1 MFADANLAW
10 AQSIVEVNASINGVK
25 AGVIK
30 NDQAIADLDKAFSK
44 SVTELESSIGEVKSG
59 VVKNDQAIASLNKS
73 FAESQTQVQS
83 KLDEQMAIV
92 NTKATTEFTAKGEG
106 YATWDVNAGVWYN
119 KQFYKAGMVISA
131 EVKAG
136 KVDTY
141 IGFMANNFAFI
152 NPANG
157 SFETFMYMKNGQM
170 FVKDAFIEKAYIQEI
185 IVGTD
190 MRSKNYVPGKSGTRI
205 DMNTGVFETNS
216 NEGDY
221 SVIRNSKGDYFK
233 YKDTYII
240 ELGWFL

>member
-1 MFADANLAW
+1 M
-10 AQSIVEVNASINGVK
+10 
-25 AGVIK
+25 
-30 NDQAIADLDKAFSK
+30 
-44 SVTELESSIGEVKSG
+44 KSG

-92 NTKATTEFTAKGEG
+92 NTKATTEFTATGEG

-152 NPANG
+152 NPTNG
-157 SFETFMYMKNGQM
+157 KFETFMYMKEGQIFM
-170 FVKDAFIEKAYIQEI
+170 KETFIDKAWLNS
-185 IVGTD
+185 VVVTD
-190 MRSKNYVPGKSGTRI
+190 KMTSANYVPGKVGFNIDAKTGDAEFNKLLISGDFKIVGDAGRVLV
-205 DMNTGVFETNS
+205 DGTGMTVYDEN
-216 NEGDY
+216 GRWA
-221 SVIRNSKGDYFK
+221 VKVGRRPA
-233 YKDTYII
+233 
-240 ELGWFL
+240 

>member
-1 MFADANLAW
+1 
-10 AQSIVEVNASINGVK
+10 
-25 AGVIK
+25 
-30 NDQAIADLDKAFSK
+30 
-44 SVTELESSIGEVKSG
+44 KSG

-119 KQFYKAGMVISA
+119 KTFYKAGMVISA

-152 NPANG
+152 NPTNG
-157 SFETFMYMKNGQM
+157 KFETFMYMKEGQIFM
-170 FVKDAFIEKAYIQEI
+170 KETFIDKAWLNSVVVTDKMTSANYDPGKVGFNIDAKTGDAEFNKLLISGDFK
-185 IVGTD
+185 IVGD
-190 MRSKNYVPGKSGTRI
+190 AGRVLVDGT
-205 DMNTGVFETNS
+205 G
-216 NEGDY
+216 
-221 SVIRNSKGDYFK
+221 
-233 YKDTYII
+233 
-240 ELGWFL
+240 